1 MTIVCLGWGSL
12 VWRPEELPIVGNW
25 QPDGPSV
32 PVEFARQSDN
42 GRITLVVVE
51 SQLSC
56 PVLWAELNVATL
68 DEAKRVLSM
77 REGPGVNLNRVAFW
91 SHASASP
98 RSEVSAIEKWAL
110 AKQDIHAVVW
120 TALGPR
126 FRDENGRLPDE
137 QEVVAY
143 LNALEGRQRADAEKY
158 VRCAPA
164 QIRTPYRAAIENALG
179 WRPQALESCCSSA

>member
-12 VWRPEELPIVGNW
+12 VWRPEELPIVGGW
-25 QPDGPSV
+25 QPDGPLV

-42 GRITLVVVE
+42 GRITLVVAE
-51 SQLSC
+51 SQSVC
-56 PVLWAELNVATL
+56 PVLWTELDVVTL

-91 SHASASP
+91 SRASASP
-98 RSEVSAIEKWAL
+98 HSEVSAIEEWAL

-126 FRDENGRLPDE
+126 FRGENGRFPDE

-164 QIRTPYRAAIENALG
+164 QIRTPYRTAIEKALG
-179 WRPQALESCCSSA
+179 WTPLTSESCCSSI